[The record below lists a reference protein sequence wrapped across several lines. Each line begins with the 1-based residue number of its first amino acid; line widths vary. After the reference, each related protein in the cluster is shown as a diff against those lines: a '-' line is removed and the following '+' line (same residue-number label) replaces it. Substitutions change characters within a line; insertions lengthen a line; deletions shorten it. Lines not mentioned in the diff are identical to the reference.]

1 MNHYIKCICKW
12 MNGQNGKKNCL
23 ILYNTNK
30 NEKIEKAALLLGVV

>member
-1 MNHYIKCICKW
+1 MDKMAKN
-12 MNGQNGKKNCL
+12 NCL